1 MTKTKTNKEF
11 IFMER
16 THLFITNNSFRLTA
30 VVTVP
35 AGENDSFTTRKEE
48 YDVCE
53 NENDS

>member
-1 MTKTKTNKEF
+1 
-11 IFMER
+11 MER
-16 THLFITNNSFRLTA
+16 NHLFITNNSFRLTA

-35 AGENDSFTTRKEE
+35 AGENNSFTTRKEE